1 MLTQHIAGRV
11 YNYSYSIGRLAVA
24 GDGFLFPVD
33 LALGSGGSLYVVNR
47 GHELNSCQGLT
58 KCTLNHELIWEDRGL
73 GFGNGQTPWPDS
85 WPTSVALDSKEN
97 VYVSDEFANLVLI
110 FDKDGNFLVSW
121 GEKGSGEGE
130 LNGPSGLAFD
140 REDNLY
146 MVDSLNHRVQ
156 KFTKD
161 GKFLSAWGSHGSG
174 QGHFNMP
181 WGISI
186 DREGNVYVADWGNHR
201 VQKLTPQGEYL
212 ASFGHPGTGDGE
224 LYRPASVAIDSEG
237 DVYVADWGNNRLN
250 IYSPDGAFITAFLG
264 DAEELSPWAL
274 ALLDAN
280 PDYLKARQRV
290 DLTPERLFARPVA
303 VNVDNEGRII
313 VAEAARYRIQV
324 YVKERDFVDAQ
335 FNL

>member
-1 MLTQHIAGRV
+1 M
-11 YNYSYSIGRLAVA
+11 
-24 GDGFLFPVD
+24 
-33 LALGSGGSLYVVNR
+33 
-47 GHELNSCQGLT
+47 
-58 KCTLNHELIWEDRGL
+58 
-73 GFGNGQTPWPDS
+73 
-85 WPTSVALDSKEN
+85 
-97 VYVSDEFANLVLI
+97 
-110 FDKDGNFLVSW
+110 
-121 GEKGSGEGE
+121 
-130 LNGPSGLAFD
+130 
-140 REDNLY
+140 
-146 MVDSLNHRVQ
+146 
-156 KFTKD
+156 
-161 GKFLSAWGSHGSG
+161 
-174 QGHFNMP
+174 
-181 WGISI
+181 
-186 DREGNVYVADWGNHR
+186 
-201 VQKLTPQGEYL
+201 QKLTPQGEYL

-264 DAEELSPWAL
+264 DAEEQSPWAL

-303 VNVDNEGRII
+303 VKVDNEGRII